1 MNPEST
7 KPGERPSL
15 DKVVNDLIS
24 EEANESIRHFDSRLS
39 NVQEKFLMM
48 KFALETFEF
57 LVDDLIGRTVA
68 ESLIELETDR
78 IRKELQV
85 QIDLEE
91 KQKKMV
97 ELWNDRAEKFQ
108 HSEFIFKDEK
118 ENRAPNPRQGPE
130 SRNINE
136 PLNVSLTLPLRF
148 RKAGTV

>member
-1 MNPEST
+1 MSLSPMST

-39 NVQEKFLMM
+39 NVQERFLTM
-48 KFALETFEF
+48 KFALEVFEF

-85 QIDLEE
+85 QLDFEE

-97 ELWNDRAEKFQ
+97 ELWNDRVEKFQ
-108 HSEFIFKDEK
+108 HSEFQFRDEK
-118 ENRAPNPRQGPE
+118 ENQAPKPRQGTE
-130 SRNINE
+130 YHNHGEVRYN
-136 PLNVSLTLPLRF
+136 L
-148 RKAGTV
+148 

>member
-1 MNPEST
+1 MSLSPMST

-39 NVQEKFLMM
+39 NVQERFLTM
-48 KFALETFEF
+48 KFALEVFEF

-85 QIDLEE
+85 QLDFEE

-97 ELWNDRAEKFQ
+97 ELWNDRVEKFQ
-108 HSEFIFKDEK
+108 HSEFHFRDEK
-118 ENRAPNPRQGPE
+118 ENQAPKPRQGTGYHYDGE
-130 SRNINE
+130 VRY
-136 PLNVSLTLPLRF
+136 
-148 RKAGTV
+148 A